1 MKLFRYI
8 FSACVLAA
16 ALAACNTKEALDNPV
31 VTTAQG
37 AYEIPAEGGDIPLVF
52 HSNMPW
58 KITVA
63 PGNSKSDIT
72 GIRVTPSSGN
82 ASQREITV
90 TIHAGKNE
98 GAKRVAI
105 ISILGTQSESA
116 VQLTQAS
123 ANAPAGPEAGT
134 LSNPYKASVLADAVK
149 GGDIPLGT
157 VYVRGKVT
165 KVVEI
170 SGSYGNGT
178 FWITD
183 ADSEDPA
190 AETFEIFRGKKR
202 GGASYTDADEANP
215 PVKTG
220 DIVTVAGEATL
231 YNGVAEFKSGNE
243 LIAVNGLADAPLG
256 AGTQEDPYNVAKAM
270 KVAIASGESGTAE
283 DVYVKG
289 IISKIKE
296 ISTSY
301 GNATYWIS
309 DDGFCPD
316 DNNTILQIYRGY
328 SFNGDKFTDAE
339 ALVVGDEVVIVGRL
353 KNYGGDTPET
363 NSGAKLVSLN
373 GKTE

>member
-116 VQLTQAS
+116 VRLTQNAVGATGPSKGIVALPFKAS
-123 ANAPAGPEAGT
+123 ELFDFLKGGDTPEDEVFVTGTISKMGTFNEKYGSQVYWITDDGRESDKALQVYGGLQFDGAKFPADQSTAGEAAIIKVGDVVMVRGKAKLYKDSPEMDSNNVLISVNGKAAPAGEGT
-134 LSNPYKASVLADAVK
+134 LES
-149 GGDIPLGT
+149 
-157 VYVRGKVT
+157 
-165 KVVEI
+165 
-170 SGSYGNGT
+170 
-178 FWITD
+178 
-183 ADSEDPA
+183 
-190 AETFEIFRGKKR
+190 
-202 GGASYTDADEANP
+202 
-215 PVKTG
+215 
-220 DIVTVAGEATL
+220 
-231 YNGVAEFKSGNE
+231 
-243 LIAVNGLADAPLG
+243 
-256 AGTQEDPYNVAKAM
+256 PYNVAKAIDLVNTG
-270 KVAIASGESGTAE
+270 KQPS
-283 DVYVKG
+283 DPVYVQG
-289 IISKIKE
+289 FISQIDKAF
-296 ISTSY
+296 SSY
-301 GNATYWIS
+301 GDAQYWIS
-309 DDGFCPD
+309 DDG
-316 DNNTILQIYRGY
+316 TIGHQMEVYQGLYLKGEKFTEEGQI
-328 SFNGDKFTDAE
+328 NLGDK
-339 ALVVGDEVVIVGRL
+339 VKIIGKIVPY
-353 KNYGGDTPET
+353 KDIVEF
-363 NSGAKLVSLN
+363 SAKSEIVELN

>member
-123 ANAPAGPEAGT
+123 VNVPAGPEAGT
-134 LSNPYKASVLADAVK
+134 LSNPYKASALAMCVVK
-149 GGDIPLGT
+149 
-157 VYVRGKVT
+157 
-165 KVVEI
+165 
-170 SGSYGNGT
+170 
-178 FWITD
+178 
-183 ADSEDPA
+183 
-190 AETFEIFRGKKR
+190 
-202 GGASYTDADEANP
+202 
-215 PVKTG
+215 
-220 DIVTVAGEATL
+220 
-231 YNGVAEFKSGNE
+231 
-243 LIAVNGLADAPLG
+243 
-256 AGTQEDPYNVAKAM
+256 
-270 KVAIASGESGTAE
+270 
-283 DVYVKG
+283 
-289 IISKIKE
+289 
-296 ISTSY
+296 
-301 GNATYWIS
+301 
-309 DDGFCPD
+309 
-316 DNNTILQIYRGY
+316 
-328 SFNGDKFTDAE
+328 
-339 ALVVGDEVVIVGRL
+339 
-353 KNYGGDTPET
+353 
-363 NSGAKLVSLN
+363 
-373 GKTE
+373 